1 MNNTN
6 LVIIWI
12 LIITIIVPI
21 KSNKGT
27 DRPTNVGLA
36 NYCTIL
42 SIDGGGV
49 RGLIPSTILA
59 FLESKLQE
67 IDGPNAR
74 LADYFDVIAGTST
87 GGLMTTMLTAPDY
100 RNRPLYAARDIN
112 GFYFQH
118 SPKIFPQ
125 LSDDDDTIISEKFS
139 TQHEACDGR
148 IKFLNSV
155 AGMFGE
161 VAGPK
166 YDGKYIRSL
175 TKTLLRNMTIKQT
188 LTDIVIPAFD
198 IKHLQPTIFST
209 AQAKEIAWKDAQLA
223 DVCISTAA
231 APTYFPPYYFETR
244 DTDGTKH
251 TFDLIDGGVAANNPE
266 VLMGK
271 YRFAGA
277 TSNHVDAKRML
288 VLSLGT
294 GMQKFT
300 ERYTAQKA
308 ARWGLLRWI
317 FDNGSTPILHIYSDA
332 SSDMVDIHVSTLFR
346 ALNAEKNYLRI
357 QEENL
362 TGDQTSVDIST
373 MENMKALE
381 NIGKKLLQ
389 KNVSR
394 LDVESGKFL
403 EVKGAGTNA
412 EALTHF
418 ARQLCAERKRRRCT
432 N

>member
-12 LIITIIVPI
+12 LIVTVSIKAN
-21 KSNKGT
+21 KSN

-36 NYCTIL
+36 NFCTIL

-49 RGLIPSTILA
+49 RGIIPATIIA

-74 LADYFDVIAGTST
+74 IADYFDVIAGTST
-87 GGLMTTMLTAPDY
+87 GGLMTTMLAAPDY

-125 LSDDDDTIISEKFS
+125 LS
-139 TQHEACDGR
+139 R
-148 IKFLNSV
+148 INFVNSV
-155 AGMFGE
+155 AGVFGE
-161 VAGPK
+161 VSGPK

-175 TKTLLRNMTIKQT
+175 TKALLRNMTIKQT

-209 AQAKEIAWKDAQLA
+209 AQAKEIAWKNAQLA

-244 DTDGTKH
+244 DVDGTKH
-251 TFDLIDGGVAANNPE
+251 TFDLIDGGVAANNPTQIALTHMSKE

-271 YRFAGA
+271 YRLAG
-277 TSNHVDAKRML
+277 SNHIDARRML

-294 GMQKFT
+294 GMQKHT
-300 ERYTAQKA
+300 ERYTAQVA
-308 ARWGLLRWI
+308 ARWGLLSWI

-332 SSDMVDIHVSTLFR
+332 SSDMVDIHVSTYFR
-346 ALNAEKNYLRI
+346 AFKAEKNYLRI

-381 NIGKKLLQ
+381 TIGKKLLE
-389 KNVSR
+389 KNVTR
-394 LDVESGKFL
+394 LDVETGKIKDVAG
-403 EVKGAGTNA
+403 EGTNA
-412 EALTHF
+412 QALTHF
-418 ARQLCAERKRRRCT
+418 ARLLCAERKRRRST
-432 N
+432 